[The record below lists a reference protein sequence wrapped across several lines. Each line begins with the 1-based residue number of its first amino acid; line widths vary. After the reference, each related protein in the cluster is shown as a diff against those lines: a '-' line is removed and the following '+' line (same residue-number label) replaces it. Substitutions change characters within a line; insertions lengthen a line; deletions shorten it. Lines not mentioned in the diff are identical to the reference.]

1 MTGQSVQG
9 FSGIVLLGGNQF
21 LALTDN
27 GFGSKINSQD
37 ALLMVHRVT
46 AYWSL
51 GTVTRQHTTFLS
63 DPDRKV
69 PFFIQ
74 NENTTARYLTG
85 SDFDPE
91 SIQVVGNEWW
101 IGDEFGP

>member
-9 FSGIVLLGGNQF
+9 FSGLVPLGANQF
-21 LALTDN
+21 LTLTDN
-27 GFGSKINSQD
+27 GFGNKLHSQD
-37 ALLMVHRVT
+37 ALLTVHRLT
-46 AYWSL
+46 ADWPQ

-74 NENTTARYLTG
+74 N
-85 SDFDPE
+85 
-91 SIQVVGNEWW
+91 
-101 IGDEFGP
+101 